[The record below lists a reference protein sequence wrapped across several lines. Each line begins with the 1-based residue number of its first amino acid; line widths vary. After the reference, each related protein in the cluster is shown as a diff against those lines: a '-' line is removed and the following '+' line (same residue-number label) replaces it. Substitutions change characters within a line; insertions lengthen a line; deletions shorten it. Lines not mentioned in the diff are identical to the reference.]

1 MTPLP
6 DAVLRALRPRR
17 AVPASIP
24 GPTRKPI
31 EALRNKLT
39 RGRFTYREAV
49 ARGVQSQHHPELRPL
64 RIAAHALIDDLSI
77 AGLRTASLETLA
89 AFMCLARQLDS
100 DLPIVPALI
109 EARGVPDVVAAARLA
124 LDLSVD
130 SPGNWT
136 QEIYLGLD
144 ATKARW
150 IGEAWRPIRAAVCAA
165 GPADYEAARRRALAL
180 GADAAP
186 WVAAHLAYAFPDEPW
201 GDAALSAWLAAPAVD
216 PRRDVAFLLSCCREP
231 ALVRTFAGSL
241 PPFTLARYAAELA
254 VGLPE
259 PDALALLGGALPGL
273 LAKPRHGPLMKTPPR
288 DLATALTCFASEA
301 AARILATYAGHP
313 ILNAIVAGYFQD
325 HPELAEALTTGA
337 KGKALAKRVVAQ
349 LDAAGDGAPAA
360 TEAAIPALLRDQP
373 WRGKPAKGR
382 ALAGVALLADPEE
395 RVALPASASA
405 PAPEADAHP
414 MTDAEVA
421 AYVAELAQGRYHSVA
436 TRITYLPGGGYR
448 RLRIPPALGLEVWNQ
463 GRGYLDTDPI
473 AWVARHGVAALPG
486 FLQHDKLS
494 ALDYE
499 GADAYLAAILS
510 FVSPR
515 VALLIARI
523 AARRKRHRRAAR
535 AWLIAHA
542 ATAALGLI
550 PAAVGP
556 LGPDRDDAEAA
567 LLVIAAAGHVDAV
580 TTTAARYGADARD
593 VIDALLARDPLR
605 ARQTPPKLP
614 AFLRLERLPP
624 VRLASGAPLP
634 PPAVAALVEM
644 LSISSVD
651 APYPGLARLAAID
664 PASLGAFAHALL
676 EQWLLADSPGRH
688 AWMLHAAVAFP
699 SADSERRLTGLARDW
714 ARRDQAK
721 AERVCVALA
730 ALASDAALMHLA
742 HIAATSRFRELRT
755 TIGQLLDEAAAARGL
770 DRDALDD
777 RTVPDLGLDADGR
790 LRVSFGARAFTAS
803 LDAGL
808 GLVVKDDRGT
818 ALPGLPRKTK
828 ADDPALADAGLA
840 RLKALRADAAAI
852 ADRQL
857 RRLERAMVRRRTWSL
872 PDFQQH
878 LARHPLVTA
887 IARGLVWR
895 VVEGAPPQ
903 RFRVAEDATLASVD
917 DALLTLGP
925 TCRVGVAHP
934 LDLGDDARAWA
945 ARFADY
951 ELIQPFAQL
960 TRETYACPPAERA
973 ATSSPRFVGLSVP
986 ATKLLGA
993 LEARDFERSSASS
1006 VTAYRRT
1013 VATSAGAADAILDL
1027 TPGFEIMDL
1036 ADGAPPQVIGALR
1049 LTAGATF
1056 GDLDPIAYSELIRDL
1071 EALRPS

>member
-1 MTPLP
+1 METIPL
-6 DAVLRALRPRR
+6 AVLRTLRPRR

-24 GPTRKPI
+24 GPARKPI

-39 RGRFTYREAV
+39 HGRFTYRAAV
-49 ARGVQSQHHPELRPL
+49 ARGVESTYLPELLPL
-64 RIAAHALIDDLSI
+64 RTAAHALIDDLSL
-77 AGLRTASLETLA
+77 ARLRAASLETLA
-89 AFMCLARQLDS
+89 AFMCMAHRLDR
-100 DLPIVPALI
+100 DLPIAPAVAA
-109 EARGVPDVVAAARLA
+109 ARGVADLVEAARLA
-124 LDLSVD
+124 LDMSVD

-136 QEIYLGLD
+136 QEIYLRKD
-144 ATKARW
+144 ATRATW
-150 IGEAWRPIRAAVCAA
+150 VGEAWRPVRSAVCAA
-165 GPADYEAARRRALAL
+165 SDADYAAARRRALAL
-180 GADAAP
+180 GTGAAP
-186 WVAAHLAYAFPDEPW
+186 WITAHLAYAFPDEPW
-201 GDAALSAWLAAPAVD
+201 GDAALTAWLEATPDD
-216 PRRDVAFLLSCCREP
+216 PRRDVAFLLSCCRDP
-231 ALVRTFAGSL
+231 ALVRAFGGRVA
-241 PPFTLARYAAELA
+241 PFTLALYAAEVA
-254 VGLPE
+254 VSVPE
-259 PDALALLGGALPGL
+259 ADALALLGAAIPGA
-273 LAKPRHGPLMKTPPR
+273 LAKPGYGPVLKTPPR
-288 DLATALTCFASEA
+288 ELATALTCFASEG

-313 ILNAIVAGYFQD
+313 ILNAVVAGYFQD
-325 HPELAEALTTGA
+325 HPELAEALNGGP
-337 KGKALAKRVVAQ
+337 KGKALARRVIATATG
-349 LDAAGDGAPAA
+349 DDGAPAA
-360 TEAAIPALLRDQP
+360 EAALPAVLRERP
-373 WRGKPAKGR
+373 WRHKPSAGR
-382 ALAGVALLADPEE
+382 VLEGVALLPGLEE
-395 RVALPASASA
+395 RVELPPDARHLERIDDTRAL
-405 PAPEADAHP
+405 
-414 MTDAEVA
+414 
-421 AYVAELAQGRYHSVA
+421 RF
-436 TRITYLPGGGYR
+436 
-448 RLRIPPALGLEVWNQ
+448 GLEGWNQ
-463 GRGYLDTDPI
+463 GAGWLETGAV
-473 AWVARHGVAALPG
+473 AWVARHGLAALPG
-486 FLQHDKLS
+486 FLHQDRLGY
-494 ALDYE
+494 LDYE
-499 GADAYLAAILS
+499 SADDFRAAILS

-535 AWLIAHA
+535 AWLITHA

-567 LLVIAAAGHVDAV
+567 LLVIADAGHVDAV
-580 TTTAARYGADARD
+580 TTAAARYGADARD
-593 VIDALLARDPLR
+593 VIAALLARDPLR
-605 ARQTPPKLP
+605 ARQAPPKLP
-614 AFLRLERLPP
+614 AFLRLERLPA

-634 PPAVAALVEM
+634 PSAVAALVEM

-651 APYPGLARLAAID
+651 TPYPGLARLAAID
-664 PASLGAFAHALL
+664 PASLGAFTHALL

-714 ARRDQAK
+714 ARRDRAK
-721 AERVCVALA
+721 AERACVALA

-742 HIAATSRFRELRT
+742 HIGSTSRFRELRT
-755 TIGQLLDEAAAARGL
+755 TVGQLLDEAAAARGL

-878 LARHPLVTA
+878 LARHPLLTA

-945 ARFADY
+945 ALFADY

-973 ATSSPRFVGLSVP
+973 ATSSPRFAGLCVP

-1036 ADGAPPQVIGALR
+1036 ADGAPPQVVGELR